1 MNVNFKE
8 LREEVLKI
16 KKAGEIEN
24 ILTHET
30 CYNRFKE
37 TAEESPNLTAIN
49 YLGNKMTF
57 SQALSLIDD
66 IARGFYSLGIREN
79 DVVTVSM
86 LPTLY
91 GVATFYALD
100 KIGVT
105 QHLVNCAA
113 SKEELKRELSN
124 FDSKIFICNDIFYT
138 EDTATALKQKN
149 VTTIITTSLTD
160 GLPKVLNADK
170 IKYTIIEISK
180 GIRKKDYDNKHLMNF
195 KQLLHIA
202 KTNPVDVP
210 ICSYKSNHMAAVAYT
225 SGSTGH
231 SKACV
236 ATWEGIDSMVQT
248 QAMSVQDL
256 CSKGDTM
263 FSTIPLWIF
272 YSLINMIHDPLCMGM
287 AVALDPLYDPK
298 NLEKRNKQ
306 YQFNHWLTAPTFIE
320 KSVHLT
326 KRKIDCSRW
335 KIIMTGGEPLKNETK
350 RMADSFIQKN
360 GGHVELGQ
368 GYGATE
374 SLGSLFCWYY
384 KNPSLGS
391 VGKACI
397 GNFVKIIDP
406 ETGKEVDTNE
416 SGIAYVYSPSLM
428 KEYYNDE
435 ESTKNTLIKDENG
448 AIWYNT
454 GDYVWLN
461 ERGEMFFDDRVKR
474 LVLTI
479 DDQNNPTKI
488 SPARVKSATEKI
500 DIVEKCEIITIPDKR
515 IINKPIA
522 IIKLK
527 SGIARDQ
534 KVQEKILAQLN
545 HELPKYMIPKEL
557 KFIDEFP
564 LTASSKV
571 DLQKLEQIYLSTSK

>member
-66 IARGFYSLGIREN
+66 IARGLYALGIREN

-180 GIRKKDYDNKHLMNF
+180 GIRKEDYDNKHLMNF
-195 KQLLHIA
+195 I
-202 KTNPVDVP
+202 
-210 ICSYKSNHMAAVAYT
+210 
-225 SGSTGH
+225 STG
-231 SKACV
+231 
-236 ATWEGIDSMVQT
+236 
-248 QAMSVQDL
+248 
-256 CSKGDTM
+256 
-263 FSTIPLWIF
+263 
-272 YSLINMIHDPLCMGM
+272 
-287 AVALDPLYDPK
+287 
-298 NLEKRNKQ
+298 
-306 YQFNHWLTAPTFIE
+306 
-320 KSVHLT
+320 
-326 KRKIDCSRW
+326 
-335 KIIMTGGEPLKNETK
+335 
-350 RMADSFIQKN
+350 
-360 GGHVELGQ
+360 
-368 GYGATE
+368 
-374 SLGSLFCWYY
+374 
-384 KNPSLGS
+384 
-391 VGKACI
+391 
-397 GNFVKIIDP
+397 
-406 ETGKEVDTNE
+406 
-416 SGIAYVYSPSLM
+416 
-428 KEYYNDE
+428 
-435 ESTKNTLIKDENG
+435 
-448 AIWYNT
+448 
-454 GDYVWLN
+454 
-461 ERGEMFFDDRVKR
+461 
-474 LVLTI
+474 
-479 DDQNNPTKI
+479 
-488 SPARVKSATEKI
+488 
-500 DIVEKCEIITIPDKR
+500 
-515 IINKPIA
+515 
-522 IIKLK
+522 
-527 SGIARDQ
+527 
-534 KVQEKILAQLN
+534 
-545 HELPKYMIPKEL
+545 
-557 KFIDEFP
+557 
-564 LTASSKV
+564 
-571 DLQKLEQIYLSTSK
+571 IY

>member
-66 IARGFYSLGIREN
+66 IARGLYSLGIREN

-195 KQLLHIA
+195 NQLLHIA

-384 KNPSLGS
+384 ENPSLGS

-571 DLQKLEQIYLSTSK
+571 DLQKLEQIYLTTSK

>member
-1 MNVNFKE
+1 
-8 LREEVLKI
+8 
-16 KKAGEIEN
+16 
-24 ILTHET
+24 
-30 CYNRFKE
+30 
-37 TAEESPNLTAIN
+37 
-49 YLGNKMTF
+49 
-57 SQALSLIDD
+57 
-66 IARGFYSLGIREN
+66 
-79 DVVTVSM
+79 
-86 LPTLY
+86 
-91 GVATFYALD
+91 
-100 KIGVT
+100 
-105 QHLVNCAA
+105 
-113 SKEELKRELSN
+113 
-124 FDSKIFICNDIFYT
+124 
-138 EDTATALKQKN
+138 
-149 VTTIITTSLTD
+149 
-160 GLPKVLNADK
+160 
-170 IKYTIIEISK
+170 
-180 GIRKKDYDNKHLMNF
+180 
-195 KQLLHIA
+195 
-202 KTNPVDVP
+202 
-210 ICSYKSNHMAAVAYT
+210 
-225 SGSTGH
+225 
-231 SKACV
+231 
-236 ATWEGIDSMVQT
+236 
-248 QAMSVQDL
+248 
-256 CSKGDTM
+256 M

-384 KNPSLGS
+384 ENPSLGS

-571 DLQKLEQIYLSTSK
+571 DLQKLEQIYLTTSK

>member
-1 MNVNFKE
+1 M
-8 LREEVLKI
+8 
-16 KKAGEIEN
+16 
-24 ILTHET
+24 
-30 CYNRFKE
+30 
-37 TAEESPNLTAIN
+37 
-49 YLGNKMTF
+49 
-57 SQALSLIDD
+57 
-66 IARGFYSLGIREN
+66 
-79 DVVTVSM
+79 
-86 LPTLY
+86 
-91 GVATFYALD
+91 
-100 KIGVT
+100 
-105 QHLVNCAA
+105 
-113 SKEELKRELSN
+113 
-124 FDSKIFICNDIFYT
+124 
-138 EDTATALKQKN
+138 
-149 VTTIITTSLTD
+149 
-160 GLPKVLNADK
+160 
-170 IKYTIIEISK
+170 
-180 GIRKKDYDNKHLMNF
+180 
-195 KQLLHIA
+195 
-202 KTNPVDVP
+202 
-210 ICSYKSNHMAAVAYT
+210 
-225 SGSTGH
+225 
-231 SKACV
+231 
-236 ATWEGIDSMVQT
+236 
-248 QAMSVQDL
+248 
-256 CSKGDTM
+256 
-263 FSTIPLWIF
+263 
-272 YSLINMIHDPLCMGM
+272 
-287 AVALDPLYDPK
+287 
-298 NLEKRNKQ
+298 
-306 YQFNHWLTAPTFIE
+306 
-320 KSVHLT
+320 
-326 KRKIDCSRW
+326 
-335 KIIMTGGEPLKNETK
+335 
-350 RMADSFIQKN
+350 
-360 GGHVELGQ
+360 GQ

-384 KNPSLGS
+384 ENPSLGS

-571 DLQKLEQIYLSTSK
+571 DLQKLEQIYLTTSK